1 MLQALLRIII
11 IFVAGFTI
19 WQFSDGFLLA
29 WETLAEPM
37 EAQWFNVLSALCEGV
52 LGPVL
57 ALSAI
62 ALSVANRRLPLA
74 TILAILAG
82 VIYVAPLAAF
92 FIGIAVNY
100 PRRRVPLILFGV
112 TIAAVL
118 HALNDWYLSN
128 FSLPWPWILLQ
139 AFSLLLFLGYTM
151 SAASIERRVRRTPL
165 FRGESMIMDKFTE
178 TGEQRRA

>member
-29 WETLAEPM
+29 WETLAESM

-62 ALSVANRRLPLA
+62 ALSATNERLVLA
-74 TILAILAG
+74 AVLASLAA
-82 VIYVAPLAAF
+82 VIYVAPIAAF
-92 FIGIAVNY
+92 SIGI
-100 PRRRVPLILFGV
+100 LIYGF
-112 TIAAVL
+112 
-118 HALNDWYLSN
+118 
-128 FSLPWPWILLQ
+128 
-139 AFSLLLFLGYTM
+139 
-151 SAASIERRVRRTPL
+151 
-165 FRGESMIMDKFTE
+165 
-178 TGEQRRA
+178 